1 MRNPK
6 LDERT
11 KNALDE
17 IKYGDRV
24 QFYDC
29 FEADVYKDKVFY
41 VKSENPIIW
50 HSKYGSHVLV
60 ELKGLGQFPIG
71 KLKRVYEE
79 PKKSDKEIREGARC
93 CFVKPLPNCAEC
105 PYCEIA
111 ECAAQLDSD
120 VADLLRRLDNY
131 QKLKGGVKCVKS
143 S

>member
-1 MRNPK
+1 MKKAK

-11 KNALDE
+11 QNALNE

-29 FEADVYKDKVFY
+29 FEAEVYKKKIFY

-71 KLKRVYEE
+71 KLKKVYEE
-79 PKKSDKEIREGARC
+79 PKKSDEDIRKGARC
-93 CFVKPLPNCAEC
+93 CAVKPLPNCTEC
-105 PYCEIA
+105 PYLEMGSNI
-111 ECAAQLDSD
+111 CAIQLDND
-120 VADLLRRLDNY
+120 VVDLLRRLDNY
-131 QKLKGGVKCVKS
+131 GKLKA
-143 S
+143 